1 MANIT
6 MDSPSKNIALSNRDF
21 FINLND
27 LDDNDIDIV
36 NDENDENY
44 DEPQFRSMNNGSMF
58 TVNFH
63 NNFNK
68 SNVDDYDD
76 YNEENDENQKFKLP
90 PRLAARL
97 YKQQSNKI
105 LNNIEN
111 VQPPLLIRRETIVL
125 RKNVAN
131 VNKVGC

>member
-6 MDSPSKNIALSNRDF
+6 IDSPSKNIGLSNKDF

-36 NDENDENY
+36 LDDENDENL
-44 DEPQFRSMNNGSMF
+44 DQFRPINNNGSMF

-63 NNFNK
+63 NNK
-68 SNVDDYDD
+68 TNVFDEEDV
-76 YNEENDENQKFKLP
+76 EENDENQKFKLP

-111 VQPPLLIRRETIVL
+111 VQPPALIRRETMVL
-125 RKNVAN
+125 RKVTNN
-131 VNKVGC
+131 VNKVS